1 MNKYET
7 GTYVLVLFDHYGT
20 KKETRL
26 LGNSGLIVAQ
36 KEGQRA
42 INEGDCNSF
51 VVYRI
56 LHNSKD

>member
-36 KEGQRA
+36 KEGQKA
-42 INEGDCNSF
+42 VNEDYCNSF